1 MDESLIELFKLL
13 DSQSLEDNRE
23 KIRTKIYKDLDKLRK
38 KDYEF
43 FKRLEIEEFYF
54 WFNLLREHKDSNL
67 NNLVNIYECLKNLKY
82 HIDSFKDLVNT
93 D

>member
-43 FKRLEIEEFYF
+43 SKRLEIEEINF
-54 WFNLLREHKDSNL
+54 WFNLLR
-67 NNLVNIYECLKNLKY
+67 VR
-82 HIDSFKDLVNT
+82 T
-93 D
+93 

>member
-43 FKRLEIEEFYF
+43 SKRLEIEEINF
-54 WFNLLREHKDSNL
+54 WFNLLTEHKDSKL

-82 HIDSFKDLVNT
+82 HIDSFKF
-93 D
+93 